1 MGASKIGKS
10 DRQQCTIKVLYASS
24 GTRQLFLFSLCVVL
38 VMLLCWFESNLFL
51 VVKFEINT
59 LQVECFEDRPMVYS
73 PNHPFPRC
81 IYIYRMLVSPCPMN
95 SSSLHNMD
103 VMILLLIPG
112 WWQWWSA
119 RHCGSLHRCG
129 HFWSTHDI
137 LGSESTILF
146 EQCLARRV
154 SLEQKRRTWHFRGL
168 EP

>member
-1 MGASKIGKS
+1 MLLRGHGS
-10 DRQQCTIKVLYASS
+10 C
-24 GTRQLFLFSLCVVL
+24 FCFLCVLFWWCCCVDSSQIYF
-38 VMLLCWFESNLFL
+38 LLWNLKL
-51 VVKFEINT
+51 THCKLSALKTGLWCIRQTILSHVI
-59 LQVECFEDRPMVYS
+59 Y
-73 PNHPFPRC
+73 
-81 IYIYRMLVSPCPMN
+81 IYIYRMLVSTCPMN

-112 WWQWWSA
+112 WWRQWWSA

>member
-1 MGASKIGKS
+1 MLLRGHGS
-10 DRQQCTIKVLYASS
+10 C
-24 GTRQLFLFSLCVVL
+24 FCFLCVLFWWCCCVDSSQIYF
-38 VMLLCWFESNLFL
+38 LLWNLKL
-51 VVKFEINT
+51 THCKLSALKTGLWCIRQTILSHVV
-59 LQVECFEDRPMVYS
+59 
-73 PNHPFPRC
+73 
-81 IYIYRMLVSPCPMN
+81 YIYRMLVSPCPMN

-112 WWQWWSA
+112 WWRQWWSA

>member
-81 IYIYRMLVSPCPMN
+81 IYIYIECSYHRVPWILALCTTWMWWYCCWYPDDDDNDEAPGTAAAFIGAGIFGQHMTSLGPKAPYFLSNALLVEF
-95 SSSLHNMD
+95 L
-103 VMILLLIPG
+103 
-112 WWQWWSA
+112 WSK
-119 RHCGSLHRCG
+119 RGG
-129 HFWSTHDI
+129 HDI
-137 LGSESTILF
+137 F
-146 EQCLARRV
+146 V
-154 SLEQKRRTWHFRGL
+154 V
-168 EP
+168 

>member
-1 MGASKIGKS
+1 MLLRGHGS
-10 DRQQCTIKVLYASS
+10 C
-24 GTRQLFLFSLCVVL
+24 FCFLCVLFWWCCCVDSSQIYF
-38 VMLLCWFESNLFL
+38 LLWNLKL
-51 VVKFEINT
+51 THCKLSALKTGLWCIRQTILSHVI
-59 LQVECFEDRPMVYS
+59 Y
-73 PNHPFPRC
+73 

-112 WWQWWSA
+112 WWRQWWSA